1 MVALFTDV
9 VGSTELSRSLPPA
22 DADVLRRRVFAT
34 MRRAV
39 AETGGTEVK
48 NLGDGLMVV
57 FGSASH
63 ALACAVAM
71 QQGADLDNR
80 RESHRVEIRVGLSGG
95 EVTLEEDD
103 YFGDPVVEA
112 ARLCATCSGGE
123 IRAALVVQLTAG
135 RRSPHTCRPLGPL
148 ALKGI
153 PDPVDTVAVEWEPLA
168 SVVLRPV
175 PLPERLAVHPT
186 EGVVGRS
193 AELTAI
199 AAARQ
204 RVGERRGCE
213 VVLVSGE
220 PGLGKTTLIGEAA
233 RTAFVDGL
241 TVTFGHAEEDV
252 VAPYQLFAE
261 SITHIVTHVGETVL
275 RAHVEEYGSALVT
288 IAPVLASRIRDLP
301 DPVTRDGETERFV
314 LFSAVVGLLARCSEA
329 GPLVIVLDD
338 LQWADTGSLSLLRHV
353 AASTQLPAVLVLA
366 SLRDDALG
374 QSSALL
380 DTLAA
385 LHRIEGVQ
393 RLDLV
398 GLADDEVVVLFE
410 VLAGHTLDRAGSELA
425 HTVARET
432 DGNPYFVRE
441 LIRHLVETGVVA
453 QDASG
458 RWAAGDAGDAG
469 PLALPDSVREV
480 IRARVGRLGDDT
492 GRVLGTAS
500 VIGRDFDLALLVA
513 ATGRTHDELLD
524 VLDAATAAALVRERA
539 AGEYSFAHAL
549 VQHTLYQSLGATRRA
564 RSHRQ
569 VALALADL
577 AAHRPGTRAAELARH
592 WASSGDPLDAPKA
605 VACSCRAGHAALTAL
620 APAEALR
627 HFENAREIGAT
638 LHGLDDVLVLD
649 LAIGL
654 GTAQRQTGDPA
665 FRTTLLDATR
675 QARALGD
682 TTRLVAA
689 ALANNRG
696 WASTVGEID
705 ADRVEVLEGLLP
717 RLTDDNS
724 DRAIALA
731 MLCAELSYGSPLAR
745 REALANEAIGIAQAS
760 GDDTTIVQVSN
771 YVSFA
776 LAVPSLL
783 DASAPRTA
791 DALKRA
797 TRQGDPVLRF
807 HAAVSRANDAGR
819 AADLEEVDR
828 CHAVEQL
835 VAEQLDQPSLRWTHA
850 FNRAW
855 RAQFAGDTDEA
866 ERLGTLALQIGTDGG
881 EPDAAVFFGVQVM
894 MVALQRGTLADLLP
908 LIEASVAENP
918 GLPGFRA
925 KLAMAYA
932 ECDRGSRAGELLD
945 DFAATGYQLPEDVSW
960 LSGMCDYAEA
970 AVHCTDPRHARAL
983 LEQIEPWSEQVS
995 TIGGVTA
1002 DGPVCHVVG
1011 ALATKLDQF
1020 EVADRHFT
1028 RSAAMCR
1035 RMGARYF
1042 AARTNLSWA
1051 ELLVRRDATGD
1062 RAQGRRLL
1070 DEAIDAATV
1079 YGYGTV
1085 ERRGRAARD
1094 ALGPGPA
1101 LS

>member
-1 MVALFTDV
+1 LETRTVVALFTDV
-9 VGSTELSRSLPPA
+9 VGSTELSRSLSPA
-22 DADVLRRRVFAT
+22 DADEVRRRVFAT

-57 FGSASH
+57 FDSASE

-80 RESHRVEIRVGLSGG
+80 REPHRVEIRVGLSGG
-95 EVTLEEDD
+95 EVTVEEDD

-112 ARLCATCSGGE
+112 ARLCATCTGGE

-135 RRSPHTCRPLGPL
+135 RRSRHRCRPLGPL

-153 PDPVDTVAVEWEPLA
+153 PDPVETVAIDWEPLA
-168 SVVLRPV
+168 RVVAGPV
-175 PLPERLAVHPT
+175 PLPERLAVRPT

-193 AELTAI
+193 EELTAV

-204 RVGERRGCE
+204 RVEERHGRE
-213 VVLVSGE
+213 LVLVSGE
-220 PGLGKTTLIGEAA
+220 PGLGKTTLLGEASRA
-233 RTAFVDGL
+233 AFADGC

-261 SITHIVTHVGETVL
+261 AIAHIVTHADEELL
-275 RAHVEEYGSALVT
+275 RAHVAEYGSSLLT
-288 IAPVLASRIRDLP
+288 IAPVLATRIRDLP
-301 DPVTRDGETERFV
+301 DPVTRDVETERFV

-329 GPLVIVLDD
+329 RPLVIVLDD
-338 LQWADTGSLSLLRHV
+338 LQWADTGSLNLLRHV
-353 AASTQLPAVLVLA
+353 AASPQLPAVLVLA
-366 SLRDDALG
+366 SLRDDTSG
-374 QSSALL
+374 RYSALL
-380 DTLAA
+380 DTLAV
-385 LHRIEGVQ
+385 LHRMDGVRRIE
-393 RLDLV
+393 LA
-398 GLADDEVVVLFE
+398 GLEDDEVLALFE
-410 VLAGHTLDRAGSELA
+410 TLAGHSLDRAGSDLA

-441 LIRHLVETGVVA
+441 LIRHLVETGAVA

-458 RWAAGDAGDAG
+458 RWAAGGAGDAG
-469 PLALPDSVREV
+469 PLELPDSIRDV

-500 VIGRDFDLALLVA
+500 VIGRDFDLALLGA
-513 ATGRTHDELLD
+513 ATRRADDELLD
-524 VLDAATAAALVRERA
+524 VLDTAIDATLVRERA
-539 AGEYSFAHAL
+539 VGQYSFAHAL
-549 VQHTLYQSLGATRRA
+549 VQHTLYQGLGATRRA
-564 RSHRQ
+564 RAHRQ
-569 VALALADL
+569 VALALTDL
-577 AAHRPGTRAAELARH
+577 DAHRPGTRAAELARH
-592 WASSGDPLDAPKA
+592 WSSTGDPLDAPRA
-605 VACSCRAGHAALTAL
+605 VACSCTAGLAALTAL

-627 HFENAREIGAT
+627 HFENARELGAT
-638 LHGLDDVLVLD
+638 VQGLDDVLVLD

-665 FRTTLLDATR
+665 FRTTLLDAAR
-675 QARALGD
+675 RARALGD
-682 TTRLVAA
+682 TKRLVAA

-696 WASTVGEID
+696 WMSTVGEID

-717 RLTDDNS
+717 FLADDDT
-724 DRAIALA
+724 DRALALG
-731 MLCAELSYGSPLAR
+731 MLCAELSYGSPLGR
-745 REALANEAIGIAQAS
+745 REALASEAIAIARAS

-771 YVSFA
+771 SVSFA

-783 DASAPRTA
+783 DESAPRTA
-791 DALKRA
+791 DALERA
-797 TRQGDPVLRF
+797 TRLGDPVLRF

-819 AADLEEVDR
+819 AADLDEVDR

-855 RAQFAGDTDEA
+855 RAQFAGDVDEA

-932 ECDRGSRAGELLD
+932 ECDLGARAGELLD
-945 DFAATGYQLPEDVSW
+945 DFAAAGYQLPDDVSW

-970 AVHCTDPRHARAL
+970 AVQCADPRHASAL
-983 LEQIEPWSEQVS
+983 LERLEPWSEQVS

-1002 DGPVCHVVG
+1002 DGPVCHFVG
-1011 ALATKLDQF
+1011 GLSAVLDRF
-1020 EVADRHFT
+1020 EGADRHFT

-1051 ELLVRRDATGD
+1051 ELLLRRDATGD

-1085 ERRGRAARD
+1085 ERRSRVVRE
-1094 ALGPGPA
+1094 AL
-1101 LS
+1101 L